1 MENCLWSSSPTSFLF
16 LIFLL
21 VPGLAA
27 IFARPGIFH
36 AISAHTISFPQLHQ
50 TMDSSYNTR
59 AYNLAPPTSPD
70 YGFFL
75 QYPRIRSR
83 SLFPRLHEAG
93 DFAQSTTCGFLFRRN
108 HLRGLR
114 ATCLNYRRELCRF
127 RPIGDLF
134 LPCYNGFVVSRRLLI
149 LSCL

>member
-1 MENCLWSSSPTSFLF
+1 MEQFSDQLLISDFSPC
-16 LIFLL
+16 
-21 VPGLAA
+21 P
-27 IFARPGIFH
+27 RPR
-36 AISAHTISFPQLHQ
+36 
-50 TMDSSYNTR
+50 SYLRETGDFSCNIRT
-59 AYNLAPPTSPD
+59 YNLIPPTSPD

-75 QYPRIRSR
+75 QYPHMRSR
-83 SLFPRLHEAG
+83 SLFPWLHEAG
-93 DFAQSTTCGFLFRRN
+93 DFSQSTTCGFLLRHN

>member
-1 MENCLWSSSPTSFLF
+1 MEQFSDQLLISDFSPYS
-16 LIFLL
+16 
-21 VPGLAA
+21 
-27 IFARPGIFH
+27 RPRGYLRETGDF
-36 AISAHTISFPQLHQ
+36 
-50 TMDSSYNTR
+50 SYNTC
-59 AYNLAPPTSPD
+59 ACALAPPTSPD
-70 YGFFL
+70 HGFFL

-83 SLFPRLHEAG
+83 SLFPQLHEAG
-93 DFAQSTTCGFLFRRN
+93 AFAQSTTCGFLFRRN

-114 ATCLNYRRELCRF
+114 ATCLNYRSELCRF